1 MIQVSDSED
10 KLDKSS
16 NVRTSR
22 FIVAQVANSLEEE
35 EEEEMAMNR
44 KRGLCELLANR
55 AKGLAPKD
63 ASRSQPPLALPP
75 PTINPF
81 AVANLKKKRNEQEL
95 VEKGELVPQ
104 KGAHAAKR

>member
-10 KLDKSS
+10 KLDRSS

-22 FIVAQVANSLEEE
+22 FIVARVDNSLEE

-55 AKGLAPKD
+55 AKGLVPKD

-104 KGAHAAKR
+104 KRAHAAKR

>member
-1 MIQVSDSED
+1 MIQVSNSKD
-10 KLDKSS
+10 KPDRSS
-16 NVRTSR
+16 NVRTSK
-22 FIVAQVANSLEEE
+22 FIVAWVDNSLEE